1 MARKLTVIAP
11 PAPSA
16 LQRSVGDYLA
26 HVSARGLSPRTLDH
40 YEGVLR
46 KVLLPFLGEEGV
58 TAPDQITQ
66 RVLDRLSTHLLDE
79 GGARGALSR
88 HSVATYLRTIGHYLN
103 WCRKEGELTTGA
115 KPQPLKV
122 PRRVLVTLTREQIR
136 AMEDAA
142 TNERDKLIVRVLA
155 DTGVRLSELLGLT
168 TGDLIEQGRDRFLKV
183 MGKGARER
191 LVPLAP
197 ALYSRLRRYLSRGRP
212 EDVPTDRIFVTLRRN
227 RMTGEYE
234 PLDPRG
240 VQTMVGA
247 LARRAGVT
255 DRPTNPHAFRHA
267 FATWALR
274 RGMSAVVLQRI
285 LGHADLTMISGTYSH
300 LVPADTAQAMM
311 ALLRGD
317 EQDQ

>member
-1 MARKLTVIAP
+1 
-11 PAPSA
+11 
-16 LQRSVGDYLA
+16 
-26 HVSARGLSPRTLDH
+26 
-40 YEGVLR
+40 VLR
-46 KVLLPFLGEEGV
+46 KVFLPFLADERV

-66 RVLDRLSTHLLDE
+66 RVLDRLSRHLLDE

-88 HSVATYLRTIGHYLN
+88 HSVASYLRSVGHYLN
-103 WCRKEGELTTGA
+103 WCRKEGELPSGA
-115 KPQPLKV
+115 KPQPLKL
-122 PRRVLVTLTREQIR
+122 PHRVLVTLTREQIR

-142 TNERDKLIVRVLA
+142 TTERDKVIVRILA

-168 TGDLIEQGRDRFLKV
+168 MGDLVEQGRDRFLKV

-191 LVPLAP
+191 LVPVSP
-197 ALYSRLRRYLSRGRP
+197 ALYSRLRRYINGARP
-212 EDVPTDRIFVTLRRN
+212 EDVATDRIFVTLRRN
-227 RMTGEYE
+227 RITGQYE

-247 LARRAGVT
+247 VARRAGIT

-285 LGHADLTMISGTYSH
+285 PGHADLTMISGTYSH

-311 ALLRGD
+311 ALLRG
-317 EQDQ
+317 EN